1 MDRPTGKSL
10 PSLITKD
17 DDVDGYEVAVDVVA
31 GVEAKARRGTG
42 RGSSARGS
50 REESRVP
57 SQQLRPRGRPLDFR
71 GGTTLAAGVGV
82 GAR

>member
-17 DDVDGYEVAVDVVA
+17 DDVDGYEVVVEVVA
-31 GVEAKARRGTG
+31 GVDAKARRGTG

-50 REESRVP
+50 
-57 SQQLRPRGRPLDFR
+57 
-71 GGTTLAAGVGV
+71 
-82 GAR
+82 